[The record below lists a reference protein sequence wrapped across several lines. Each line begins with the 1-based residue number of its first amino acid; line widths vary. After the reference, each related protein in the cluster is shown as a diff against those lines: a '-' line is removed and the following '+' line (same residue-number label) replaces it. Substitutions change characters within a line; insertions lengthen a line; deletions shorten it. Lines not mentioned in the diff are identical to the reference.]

1 MPRQRSC
8 FGGHGILVRPQAIGD
23 RMLVRIR
30 QELAEA
36 APLAVLVGASLGYG
50 LTTMVSSALGQNSNL
65 SLQALMI
72 GTLQIFGPVGV
83 NLIWISRSAP
93 LRVGLAARHRW
104 HQMQRG
110 EPPDAGGPRLWR
122 ELAAAAITA
131 MLLLPYF
138 VGSVLLAGVVAT
150 PRIDAAGQLSELVG
164 QISPADLVQTLLRT
178 ALFAVAA
185 EALCLRKGR
194 RLQSSLEELPRL
206 IADAIPECF
215 LMVIALEAAW
225 ITLIDPIHGIVR

>member
-1 MPRQRSC
+1 MPRQRHDS
-8 FGGHGILVRPQAIGD
+8 GARGILGRPKAVCD

-36 APLAVLVGASLGYG
+36 APLAVLVGTALGYG
-50 LTTMVSSALGQNSNL
+50 LTTLISSALGQNSSL
-65 SLQALMI
+65 SLQALLI

-93 LRVGLAARHRW
+93 LRVGLVARHRW

-110 EPPDAGGPRLWR
+110 EPADAGGPRLWR
-122 ELAAAAITA
+122 ELAAATISAV
-131 MLLLPYF
+131 LLLPYF
-138 VGSVLLAGVVAT
+138 VGAVLLAGVLAT
-150 PRIDAAGQLSELVG
+150 PRLDNAGQLSELVG
-164 QISPADLVQTLLRT
+164 QIRPADLAQTLLRT
-178 ALFAVAA
+178 ALFAAVA

-194 RLQSSLEELPRL
+194 RLQASLEELPRL

-215 LMVIALEAAW
+215 LTVIALEAAW
-225 ITLIDPIHGIVR
+225 LTLIDPFHGVLR